1 MSKSKQY
8 LLAGVLFLFAGVCV
22 VLLFNNRNAFDQP
35 TAAASTPSTKS
46 TQSTIGPVPNPEF
59 GWREDHQE
67 KFVLDPGAGNSFGM
81 QTNKWGYAHYSLEA
95 AEPVNAG
102 IVLADPEILPAAA
115 WQTFDQARAPLC
127 YAAKTLQTQQTCIY
141 EPTRSGMLFIR
152 DTRTSPIPAA
162 VGAILGDNKPA
173 KSLLN
178 QNRVTVTFYT
188 WGCVRGCP
196 TRSPLKDLY

>member
-35 TAAASTPSTKS
+35 TAAASTPTTKS
-46 TQSTIGPVPNPEF
+46 IQSTIGPVPNPEF
-59 GWREDHQE
+59 GWIVHHVE
-67 KFVLDPGAGNSFGM
+67 KFVLDPGAGNSFPIEA
-81 QTNKWGYAHYSLEA
+81 NKWGYAHYSLEA

-102 IVLADPEILPAAA
+102 IVLTDPEIQPAAA
-115 WQTFDQARAPLC
+115 WQNFDQAGSPLC
-127 YAAKTLQTQQTCIY
+127 YAHKALTTERTCIY
-141 EPTRSGMLFIR
+141 SLQAGRPAMVLVR

-188 WGCVRGCP
+188 WGCVKGCP
-196 TRSPLKDLY
+196 TR

>member
-8 LLAGVLFLFAGVCV
+8 LLAGVLFLFASVCV
-22 VLLFNNRNAFDQP
+22 VLLVINRNAFDQP

-46 TQSTIGPVPNPEF
+46 TESTIGPVPNTEF
-59 GWREDHQE
+59 GWREDHTE
-67 KFVLDPGAGNSFGM
+67 KFVLDPGAGVTFGM
-81 QTNKWGYAHYSLEA
+81 QTNKWGYAHYSLES

-102 IVLADPEILPAAA
+102 IVLSDPEILPAAA
-115 WQTFDQARAPLC
+115 WQNFDQAGALLC
-127 YAAKTLQTQQTCIY
+127 YAAKALKTEQTCIY
-141 EPTRSGMLFIR
+141 DPAQFGKLFIR

-162 VGAILGDNKPA
+162 IGAVLGDNKPA

-188 WGCVRGCP
+188 WGCVKGCP
-196 TRSPLKDLY
+196 SPLHQ